1 MQLTG
6 HKTRSVFER
15 HNIGSGGGLR
25 TAAEQ
30 LRGLTG
36 RGTERDNRGT
46 RGIHAQPKARDCL
59 AKVEAPSGF
68 EPEMEVLQTGPT
80 ISMLLARFAF
90 WLVLTCVLPG
100 VRWVLFPDCSHVL
113 GGGSIVGL
121 LGNRTAS
128 QPTLFRILFPRL
140 FRPFLRSCGAAS
152 RSGHVRAD
160 GVDLHWRVDVPN
172 RNDPRLF
179 LLKVRRVVDAR
190 SKKPQP

>member
-1 MQLTG
+1 MSKAHASCLRRTAVRNMVRGGVPERVAMQLTG

-90 WLVLTCVLPG
+90 WLVLTCVLLG
-100 VRWVLFPDCSHVL
+100 VRWVLFPSCS
-113 GGGSIVGL
+113 
-121 LGNRTAS
+121 
-128 QPTLFRILFPRL
+128 QRI
-140 FRPFLRSCGAAS
+140 
-152 RSGHVRAD
+152 SGICA
-160 GVDLHWRVDVPN
+160 
-172 RNDPRLF
+172 
-179 LLKVRRVVDAR
+179 
-190 SKKPQP
+190 